1 LILSTKKEYLTLLP
15 RPSETEFE
23 SLKQSIASE
32 HRLIVPVIV
41 NKDGIVLD
49 GHNRFRACN
58 ELGIL
63 LQYHTKDFD
72 DPLEEKQFVI
82 EANVNRRHLNEFQ
95 RAELGFLMEGI
106 EGELAKKKQEES
118 QFKPGHPRY
127 GVEGEA
133 RIVSPISHIIAKKAG
148 ISHAT
153 YERSKKIIIKG
164 SEDQKNALREGDVGI
179 KKIYGQLRRE
189 ERRNELIQKAKLAT
203 PITQQLKQSGNPNV
217 QLYHYDFKLL
227 TEQQMA
233 SESADLIFTD
243 PRDDGDSLPMFQDL
257 AKFGNKWLKE
267 GGSLVT
273 YASHWALPT
282 IIDYMRA
289 NNLQYWWMMS
299 VKRKG
304 GSTRM
309 HKRKVRV
316 RWKPLLWFIKG
327 PVGTQPTS
335 MINDI
340 DDFITSKPSEDNKLI
355 HKWEQSTI
363 EASYINK
370 NLSVEHQLVVDPFFG
385 YGSTGVAAVKLNRRF
400 IGSEIYQDYYTTAV
414 DRIRRTRSTVC
425 Y

>member
-1 LILSTKKEYLTLLP
+1 M
-15 RPSETEFE
+15 
-23 SLKQSIASE
+23 KQSIASE

-49 GHNRFRACN
+49 GHNRFRACK
-58 ELGIL
+58 ELGIP
-63 LQYHTKDFD
+63 LQYHTKDVD
-72 DPLEEKQFVI
+72 DPLEEKKFII

-118 QFKPGHPRY
+118 QFKPGHPRF
-127 GVEGEA
+127 GGRGSKDSLWSSSREDRHKPA
-133 RIVSPISHIIAKKAG
+133 SPISHIIAKKAG

-164 SEDQKNALREGDVGI
+164 SEDQKNALREGDLGI

-203 PITQQLKQSGNPNV
+203 PITQQPKQSGNPNV
-217 QLYHYDFKLL
+217 QLYHSDFRLL
-227 TEQQMA
+227 TEQQMTP
-233 SESADLIFTD
+233 ESAHLIFTD
-243 PRDDGDSLPMFQDL
+243 PPDDGDSLPMFQDL

-282 IIDYMRA
+282 IIDYMRS

-299 VKRKG
+299 AKRKG

-316 RWKPLLWFIKG
+316 RWTPLLWFIKG

-340 DDFITSKPSEDNKLI
+340 DDLIISKPSEDNKLI
-355 HKWEQSTI
+355 HKWEQSMA
-363 EASYINK
+363 EASYIIE
-370 NLSVEHQLVVDPFFG
+370 NLSVEHQLVVDPFLG
-385 YGSTGVAAVKLNRRF
+385 YGSTGVAAMKLNRRF
-400 IGSEIYQDYYTTAV
+400 IGSEIYQDYYTTAA

>member
-1 LILSTKKEYLTLLP
+1 
-15 RPSETEFE
+15 
-23 SLKQSIASE
+23 
-32 HRLIVPVIV
+32 
-41 NKDGIVLD
+41 
-49 GHNRFRACN
+49 
-58 ELGIL
+58 
-63 LQYHTKDFD
+63 
-72 DPLEEKQFVI
+72 
-82 EANVNRRHLNEFQ
+82 
-95 RAELGFLMEGI
+95 
-106 EGELAKKKQEES
+106 
-118 QFKPGHPRY
+118 
-127 GVEGEA
+127 VEGEA

-203 PITQQLKQSGNPNV
+203 SITQQLKQSGNPNV

-273 YASHWALPT
+273 YASHWVLPT
-282 IIDYMRA
+282 IIDYTRA

-363 EASYINK
+363 EASYIIK
-370 NLSVEHQLVVDPFFG
+370 NLSVEHQLVVDPFLG

-400 IGSEIYQDYYTTAV
+400 IGSEIYQDLHNGCRQNKENQKHSMLLIKMIKNEVSSFLWYVMCRLTIFLGIHQRIQAV
-414 DRIRRTRSTVC
+414 LALVSVYSTSLHSLIKNHILVQKS
-425 Y
+425 